1 MTTLCDR
8 IKQTRKIKEAS
19 CLTYMSSLQ
28 KIRKKINGKTG
39 TINNTLFLQDFKK
52 VMDVIN
58 QENKLTSK
66 KNKLTAVIVALTS
79 DKDKNEKLIDKFGNE
94 LKSLSDKY
102 MTFLKTQTKTETQK
116 QNWIDYND
124 LIIIVN
130 KVMKEVKHLEISK
143 KKESDILSNKEFDTL
158 QQYLILR
165 TYLSFPLRN
174 DFADMKIIKH
184 TDFKKLN
191 KDNKDKYNSLVL
203 NKNKKQFHINQFKN
217 KKYIGSKIL
226 DVPSSLSRIINL
238 WLRFNKSGFY
248 LVKKNRTTPMNPN
261 SITKFLNKIFL
272 KYTKNKKIS
281 TSMLRHIII
290 SNHLKNEKTIKEKEQ
305 DAKDIENTFFHSK
318 KINDLYRKVD

>member
-1 MTTLCDR
+1 MTTLCER
-8 IKQTRKIKEAS
+8 IKQTRNIKDAS

-52 VMDVIN
+52 VMNVIN
-58 QENKLTSK
+58 QENKITSK

-79 DKDKNEKLIDKFGNE
+79 DKDKNEKLIDKFSNE

-102 MTFLKTQTKTETQK
+102 MNFLKTQTKTETQK
-116 QNWIDYND
+116 QNWINYND

-174 DFADMKIIKH
+174 DFADMRILKH
-184 TDFKKLN
+184 KDFKKLN
-191 KDNKDKYNSLVL
+191 KDEKDKSNSLVL
-203 NKNKKQFHINQFKN
+203 NKNKKQFHITQFKN

-305 DAKDIENTFFHSK
+305 DAKDIENKFFHSK